1 MPKVDVTI
9 NLKVEL
15 SFKLLGSAAKNSQA
29 NSPLMLFPA
38 QLCDVDDEGLLLKLC
53 QMVEP
58 VWSVVWRGVL
68 PST

>member
-15 SFKLLGSAAKNSQA
+15 SFKLLSSAAKISQA
-29 NSPLMLFPA
+29 NSLLMLFPA

-53 QMVEP
+53 G
-58 VWSVVWRGVL
+58 S
-68 PST
+68 

>member
-15 SFKLLGSAAKNSQA
+15 SFKLLGSAAKISQA

-53 QMVEP
+53 RIV
-58 VWSVVWRGVL
+58 
-68 PST
+68 